1 MQSLNMSVEALS
13 LRLPL
18 LRYLQDYNGSV
29 VKVYG
34 PPLDPQFFPR
44 LEESQVPQPPYI
56 CGTNQKN
63 WEQKPSIYFLTRG
76 SPGVMLPDAARGR
89 VEDMDDKDSFPL
101 DVDRGGITIRIHASF
116 QFHQSLAI

>member
-1 MQSLNMSVEALS
+1 MQSLNMSVEVLP

-18 LRYLQDYNGSV
+18 LTYLQGYNGSV

-44 LEESQVPQPPYI
+44 PEKSRVPQLPYK

-76 SPGVMLPDAARGR
+76 SPGVRLPDAARGR
-89 VEDMDDKDSFPL
+89 VEDMDDKDSAPR
-101 DVDRGGITIRIHASF
+101 DVGRGGITIRIHASF
-116 QFHQSLAI
+116 